1 MMSEKREQDVLDKQ
15 GCSCTDDGT
24 KQRIKKLEA
33 AIHFLFGL
41 FLGQIIGRLL
51 GQIIGRLL
59 GAIFF
64 G

>member
-51 GQIIGRLL
+51 G
-59 GAIFF
+59 AIFF